1 MADSATVTIYAGGG
15 SWGGDRV
22 PSTVRGYLCEY
33 QLPTAILFTKLQRW
47 RRPRETG
54 KQNMKRMCRILFNL
68 KGGTKFDIYYR
79 MDGTWGHSVKGN
91 DHIRRQV
98 LYGST
103 HRRNL

>member
-1 MADSATVTIYAGGG
+1 MQEEEAGEKRQG
-15 SWGGDRV
+15 SKHRKMLLV
-22 PSTVRGYLCEY
+22 Y

-79 MDGTWGHSVKGN
+79 MDRTWGHSAKGN

-103 HRRNL
+103 HRRNLES